1 MLSCVTWLW
10 LLVLLVQTL
19 DGAPIDALR
28 APPGTKAIVFIFTT
42 TDCPVSNRY
51 APEIQR
57 LQQRFGARGVAFRL
71 VYPSRSDRDADI
83 RDHLKQF
90 GLSGIEAVRDPNLAL
105 VKFTGAT
112 ITPEAAV
119 VVNEKLVYHGRI
131 DDRFVEL
138 GVERPAPTTHDLA
151 DVLTAVL
158 AGKPV
163 ARATAPAVGC
173 YIADLTR

>member
-1 MLSCVTWLW
+1 MLLP
-10 LLVLLVQTL
+10 LLALLVQTL
-19 DGAPIDALR
+19 DGLPLDALR
-28 APPGTKAIVFIFTT
+28 TPPGTKAIVYVFTT
-42 TDCPVSNRY
+42 VDCPVSNRY

-57 LQQRFGARGVAFRL
+57 LHQRFGRSGVVFRL
-71 VYPSRSDRDADI
+71 VYPGRSDRDVDI
-83 RDHLKQF
+83 REHIKQF
-90 GLSGIEAVRDPNLAL
+90 GLGSLEAVRDPDLAL

-119 VVNEKLVYHGRI
+119 VVDGKLVYHGRI

-151 DVLTAVL
+151 DALTAAL
-158 AGKPV
+158 AGRPV
-163 ARATAPAVGC
+163 TRATAPAVGC

>member
-1 MLSCVTWLW
+1 MLLP
-10 LLVLLVQTL
+10 LLALLVQTL
-19 DGAPIDALR
+19 DGAPLDALR
-28 APPGTKAIVFIFTT
+28 AIPGTKAIVYLFTT
-42 TDCPVSNRY
+42 VDCPVSNRY

-57 LQQRFGARGVAFRL
+57 LQQRFRRSGVVFRL
-71 VYPSRSDRDADI
+71 VYPGHSDRDVDI
-83 RDHLKQF
+83 REHMKQF
-90 GLSGIEAVRDPNLAL
+90 GLGDFEAVRDPDLAL

-119 VVNEKLVYHGRI
+119 VVGGKLVYHGRI

-151 DVLTAVL
+151 DALTAVL
-158 AGKPV
+158 AGRPV
-163 ARATAPAVGC
+163 TRATAPAVGC